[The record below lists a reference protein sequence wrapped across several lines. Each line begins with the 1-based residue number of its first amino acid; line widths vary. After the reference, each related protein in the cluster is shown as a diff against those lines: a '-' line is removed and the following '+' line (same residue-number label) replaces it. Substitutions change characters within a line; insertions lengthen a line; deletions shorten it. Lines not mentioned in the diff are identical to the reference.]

1 MIVVSI
7 GISDLL
13 NLTYLFFIL
22 VLRIGKI
29 LMTIDKFDRQVNL
42 YGSVLAIINLIK
54 LAIIILL
61 TAHII
66 ACVFY

>member
-13 NLTYLFFIL
+13 NLAYLFFIL